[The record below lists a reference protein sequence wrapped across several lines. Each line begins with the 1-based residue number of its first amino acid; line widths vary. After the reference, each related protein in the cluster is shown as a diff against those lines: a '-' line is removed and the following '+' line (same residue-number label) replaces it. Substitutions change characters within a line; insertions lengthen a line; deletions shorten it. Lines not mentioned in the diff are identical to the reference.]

1 MFGLAAARLSS
12 VSVTSITMAAA
23 GQAPSVATIEAA
35 VASVTRLTDPP
46 RFVLGSKSASRRAI
60 LDAATAG
67 VPFDVVVPDIDEKAI
82 GDRARDQPLALV
94 SQIALAKADALLS
107 SVTQDS
113 HPGAVLLTGDQVVTY
128 EGAIREKPASV
139 EEAREFI
146 ESYGRAPCGTVGA
159 VCLHDLA
166 SGRRVLGV
174 DVAQITYAPMPA
186 EVVDELVADE
196 MTMWC
201 AGGLM
206 VEHPASSAYLQ
217 TIEGG
222 VDNVMGLSS
231 RLVASLLAELRAP
244 ADAGSVVLRQRSW
257 AVVGDVLN
265 PNKAASRIVAR
276 LESQGRPV
284 ALVNPRDKSGKCFT
298 SLAAAV
304 QAGAV
309 DAVGAPAPAL
319 AQSGPAV
326 CPRKRRPRH
335 PPPPPHPSA
344 SACADLVIS
353 PALGVGV
360 VEDMW
365 RLGIR
370 YLFVQPGADSERVL
384 QRARELGLVVETG
397 CVLIQEIPP
406 ALPAASP
413 KL

>member
-1 MFGLAAARLSS
+1 M
-12 VSVTSITMAAA
+12 
-23 GQAPSVATIEAA
+23 
-35 VASVTRLTDPP
+35 
-46 RFVLGSKSASRRAI
+46 
-60 LDAATAG
+60 
-67 VPFDVVVPDIDEKAI
+67 VVPDIDEKAI

-222 VDNVMGLSS
+222 VDSVMGLSS

-265 PNKAASRIVAR
+265 PNKAASRIVDR

-284 ALVNPRDKSGKCFT
+284 ALVNPRDKTGKCFP

-319 AQSGPAV
+319 AQSGPTV
-326 CPRKRRPRH
+326 CPRKRRPRR
-335 PPPPPHPSA
+335 PQPPPHPSA

-397 CVLIQEIPP
+397 CVFIQEIPP
-406 ALPAASP
+406 ALPVASP

>member
-1 MFGLAAARLSS
+1 MYINPIRNYNLEKNHSARNPLPLTNTAPTPPRPRCMLGAARLSS
-12 VSVTSITMAAA
+12 VSSLAMAAA

-60 LDAATAG
+60 LEAATVG

-82 GDRARDQPLALV
+82 GDRAHDDPLDLV
-94 SQIALAKADALLS
+94 SKIALAKADALTS
-107 SVTQDS
+107 SVNTDS

-139 EEAREFI
+139 EEARAFI

-159 VCLHDLA
+159 VCLHDVD

-206 VEHPASSAYLQ
+206 VEHPASAAYLQ
-217 TIEGG
+217 SIDGG

-244 ADAGSVVLRQRSW
+244 ADAGSAVLRQRSW

-265 PNKAASRIVAR
+265 PNKAASRIVGR

-284 ALVNPRDKSGKCFT
+284 ALVNPRDKTGKCFT
-298 SLAAAV
+298 SLADAV

-309 DAVGAPAPAL
+309 DAVGAPV
-319 AQSGPAV
+319 S
-326 CPRKRRPRH
+326 
-335 PPPPPHPSA
+335 
-344 SACADLVIS
+344 
-353 PALGVGV
+353 
-360 VEDMW
+360 
-365 RLGIR
+365 
-370 YLFVQPGADSERVL
+370 
-384 QRARELGLVVETG
+384 
-397 CVLIQEIPP
+397 
-406 ALPAASP
+406 ALPHNGPHRLPAQA
-413 KL
+413 

>member
-1 MFGLAAARLSS
+1 M
-12 VSVTSITMAAA
+12 
-23 GQAPSVATIEAA
+23 
-35 VASVTRLTDPP
+35 
-46 RFVLGSKSASRRAI
+46 
-60 LDAATAG
+60 
-67 VPFDVVVPDIDEKAI
+67 VVPDIDEKAI

-139 EEAREFI
+139 QEAREFI

-217 TIEGG
+217 AIEGG

-284 ALVNPRDKSGKCFT
+284 ALVNPRDKTGKCFP

-309 DAVGAPAPAL
+309 DAV
-319 AQSGPAV
+319 
-326 CPRKRRPRH
+326 
-335 PPPPPHPSA
+335 
-344 SACADLVIS
+344 DLVIS